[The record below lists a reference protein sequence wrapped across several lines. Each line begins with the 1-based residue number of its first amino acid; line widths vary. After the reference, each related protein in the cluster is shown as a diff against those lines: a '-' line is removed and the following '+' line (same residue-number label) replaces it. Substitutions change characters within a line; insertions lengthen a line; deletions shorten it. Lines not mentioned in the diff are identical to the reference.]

1 VKRGFTVT
9 DEMVNDFKEFL
20 VKQRVRVD
28 EAAFANDVGF
38 IKAMIHLQVNSALF
52 GIEEA
57 RRNLIAQDPMAQQ
70 ALSLFPEAEKLM
82 SAPRSKTTQARPKQ

>member
-1 VKRGFTVT
+1 
-9 DEMVNDFKEFL
+9 MVNDFKEFL

-28 EAAFANDVGF
+28 EAAFAKDVEF
-38 IKAMIHLQVNSALF
+38 IKAMIHLQIDSALF
-52 GIEEA
+52 GIAEA

-82 SAPRSKTTQARPKQ
+82 STTRSKTTQARPK